1 MHRQSFI
8 HCAIVFGV
16 ITFLPGILG
25 SSANAASALT
35 NTPVQPAA
43 TTPANTVAA
52 GSTEDSL
59 QACLARIPKDA
70 TVGQRMI
77 AEQGCRRDE
86 ADRNPGPTFS
96 GR

>member
-1 MHRQSFI
+1 MRRQSSI

-16 ITFLPGILG
+16 LAFLPGILG
-25 SSANAASALT
+25 SSASAASAPP
-35 NTPVQPAA
+35 NTPVQAAA

-77 AEQGCRRDE
+77 AEQSCQRDE
-86 ADRNPGPTFS
+86 DERKPGQTFS

>member
-1 MHRQSFI
+1 MRRQSSI
-8 HCAIVFGV
+8 HCAIVFGAL
-16 ITFLPGILG
+16 TFLPGVLE
-25 SSANAASALT
+25 SSASAASAPP

-43 TTPANTVAA
+43 TTPANAVAA
-52 GSTEDSL
+52 GATEDSL

-77 AEQGCRRDE
+77 AEQSCRRDE
-86 ADRNPGPTFS
+86 SERKPGQTFS